1 MAIKKHAT
9 AQSAG
14 ASRLQA
20 RSCSLQLSQLRDT
33 HRDRE
38 HESADDV
45 AGIVPVVAEAA
56 DADAPGIP
64 DEVGEY
70 KKGTFQQMCAGCRQ
84 GVYRRRACWGFK
96 QVQHSVHHP
105 QQRRVHS
112 RQLEEHQAHQQHG
125 DELFHEA
132 LAKAVARHVQPAADC
147 VWQGHEHLRCQK
159 VRGLDGSQVAGFLS
173 KVRHPLCPAGE
184 D

>member
-1 MAIKKHAT
+1 MATVAE
-9 AQSAG
+9 ARSAG
-14 ASRLQA
+14 ACRHVHAPCSFPYPDTPTVIASMNPPMMSLALCLLSRKRLTPTPQA
-20 RSCSLQLSQLRDT
+20 YLMKW
-33 HRDRE
+33 E
-38 HESADDV
+38 N
-45 AGIVPVVAEAA
+45 I
-56 DADAPGIP
+56 
-64 DEVGEY
+64 
-70 KKGTFQQMCAGCRQ
+70 KKGTFQQMCVGCRQ

-125 DELFHEA
+125 DELLHEA

-173 KVRHPLCPAGE
+173 KERHPLCPAGE